1 MLRNAASAWRRLVEV
16 KDPNK
21 TATAGPSYTK
31 GGNVWYVMGISKK
44 AWRSFHL
51 PTSHQPI
58 PSSTTIPGPNTT
70 SHTARPHNISVFPH
84 HPPGYPEHIPSL
96 NIFLPHPLSP
106 QNVPSEAPTTPAQAL
121 KTALPAA
128 PPARLQSCP
137 CLHAPISTPA
147 QHPPSRPHPIP
158 NLPGSPQLE
167 QTPPPH
173 QGRNL
178 PFCHQAS
185 HWPATPPSIF
195 WNNLSPTSLRTSPAP
210 TPPAFAHQR
219 RAWRPPPGPPHAA
232 SRPCTLSQAPPHFLS
247 SHRHIIKQ
255 PAPPE
260 RYLSFALKRTT
271 LNL

>member
-1 MLRNAASAWRRLVEV
+1 MKNLLTIFMRLELATRLLPQDPHIRRAETYGMWWGSRRKHDVV
-16 KDPNK
+16 F
-21 TATAGPSYTK
+21 
-31 GGNVWYVMGISKK
+31 ISQ
-44 AWRSFHL
+44 HPINLYL
-51 PTSHQPI
+51 PPPQSPAPPPPLTQPAL
-58 PSSTTIPGPNTT
+58 TT
-70 SHTARPHNISVFPH
+70 SPSFLIIHPATPNIF
-84 HPPGYPEHIPSL
+84 L
-96 NIFLPHPLSP
+96 LQNIFLPHPLSP
-106 QNVPSEAPTTPAQAL
+106 QNLPSEAPTTPAL

-128 PPARLQSCP
+128 PSARLQSCP

-147 QHPPSRPHPIP
+147 QHPPSHPLHPHPIP
-158 NLPGSPQLE
+158 NLPGPPQLE
-167 QTPPPH
+167 QTLPPH

-185 HWPATPPSIF
+185 HWPATSPSIF
-195 WNNLSPTSLRTSPAP
+195 WNNRSPHPSAPLQHPP